1 MFLKQPDGQTPVAPK
16 RGFPDMLLQL
26 VGNGIILD
34 DDLHAVC
41 YGKIKHVSDWMIT
54 EERLRA
60 TLVFVIHI
68 PESIF
73 NPSMVFNQQLCYQRR
88 GNPMAQKLDDSEIVD
103 FKELLIANS
112 IQTDALVQLL
122 IEEGIFTE
130 QKFFTKFKQVQ
141 AQYQKH
147 ESIR

>member
-1 MFLKQPDGQTPVAPK
+1 
-16 RGFPDMLLQL
+16 
-26 VGNGIILD
+26 
-34 DDLHAVC
+34 
-41 YGKIKHVSDWMIT
+41 
-54 EERLRA
+54 
-60 TLVFVIHI
+60 
-68 PESIF
+68 
-73 NPSMVFNQQLCYQRR
+73 
-88 GNPMAQKLDDSEIVD
+88 MARKLEDNEIVD

-122 IEEGIFTE
+122 IEEGIISE